1 MAFFREKA
9 IEKNPQIFLDC
20 KIKNNF
26 PLIMAKA
33 NAAAI
38 LNRFFIE
45 RIYKL

>member
-1 MAFFREKA
+1 VKKESRKIRRFFSIA
-9 IEKNPQIFLDC
+9 